1 MSASCVRPPAAARAR
16 AAAAR
21 SPRCP
26 PPGMNSHRKAAD
38 LRSTLLRRRRHPNPV
53 SRCGR
58 TAVEVFDLSFGGRIG
73 PRETAFRGP
82 PRRGRGLS
90 SKHLSSHSQ
99 VTSEAALP
107 ERHTACC
114 GERRG
119 VYSTGPR
126 APFGQGRGHLSGKTS
141 QSAMLASATT
151 PPGFPLV
158 WEGVPTANYTMVGYD
173 AGMLNIQ
180 VNA

>member
-1 MSASCVRPPAAARAR
+1 MVSAFTRNVCLMCARPPRAR
-16 AAAAR
+16 RR

-58 TAVEVFDLSFGGRIG
+58 TAVEVFDLSFEEKNRGNCASRNAAGRS
-73 PRETAFRGP
+73 RE
-82 PRRGRGLS
+82 
-90 SKHLSSHSQ
+90 
-99 VTSEAALP
+99 
-107 ERHTACC
+107 
-114 GERRG
+114 
-119 VYSTGPR
+119 
-126 APFGQGRGHLSGKTS
+126 PFGEAS

>member
-1 MSASCVRPPAAARAR
+1 MCYCTDIPGLDREIVDGFSIHKKCLPHVCPPAAR

-38 LRSTLLRRRRHPNPV
+38 LRSTLLWRRRHPNPV

-58 TAVEVFDLSFGGRIG
+58 TAVEVFDLSFGGKESG
-73 PRETAFRGP
+73 ETARAS
-82 PRRGRGLS
+82 RN
-90 SKHLSSHSQ
+90 
-99 VTSEAALP
+99 AA
-107 ERHTACC
+107 ER
-114 GERRG
+114 
-119 VYSTGPR
+119 PR
-126 APFGQGRGHLSGKTS
+126 APFGEAS
-141 QSAMLASATT
+141 QSSMLASATT

>member
-1 MSASCVRPPAAARAR
+1 MVSAFTRNVCLMCARPPRAR
-16 AAAAR
+16 RR

-38 LRSTLLRRRRHPNPV
+38 LRSTLLRRRRHPKLPV

-58 TAVEVFDLSFGGRIG
+58 TAVEVFDLSFSGKNRAKLRVAKRRGAAEG
-73 PRETAFRGP
+73 TFRGS
-82 PRRGRGLS
+82 R
-90 SKHLSSHSQ
+90 
-99 VTSEAALP
+99 
-107 ERHTACC
+107 
-114 GERRG
+114 
-119 VYSTGPR
+119 
-126 APFGQGRGHLSGKTS
+126 